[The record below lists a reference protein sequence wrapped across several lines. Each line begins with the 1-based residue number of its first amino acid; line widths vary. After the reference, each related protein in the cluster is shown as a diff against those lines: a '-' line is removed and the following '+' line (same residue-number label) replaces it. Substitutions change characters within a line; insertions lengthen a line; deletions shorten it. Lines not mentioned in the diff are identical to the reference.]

1 MLDLNQ
7 LLTKEFA
14 ANLYKK
20 TMDQYRP
27 QIIELLKEYQET
39 RTNIIG
45 NHEINKQI
53 LSLMKGYKLV
63 SLSSRD
69 PKGDD
74 WNKTYERNKTL
85 SSYLNKS
92 VKGLFEAV
100 SRNDSSGK
108 DVQFLDVSLNDN
120 EDVLLALEKDF
131 LLSLIDLKH
140 FFYLTV
146 TNLNPLFKGLFEL
159 ACDKNMVNIN
169 WGKCNYVFSAELYS
183 FGVHRLKAD
192 GYFNYKG
199 SFEETVENFTNILNT
214 FLEEPTIESIE
225 KYFELVYQKE
235 VLKEFISKINTSQV
249 ELLKEASLVSFD
261 GFDPLTLKGLPQKGK
276 VFTLEVTSSS
286 YSNSLDF
293 CKNVIQLFN
302 LLNLSD
308 IDYDKLIQNTRDNPS
323 KYILAKKQGSPFE
336 VSVGKFHWG
345 KENKI
350 KFKFNE
356 LPCFN

>member
-14 ANLYKK
+14 TNLYKK
-20 TMDQYRP
+20 TMEQYRP
-27 QIIELLKEYQET
+27 QLIELLKEYQET

-53 LSLMKGYKLV
+53 LSLMKEYKLV
-63 SLSSRD
+63 SLNSRD
-69 PKGDD
+69 PKGDS
-74 WNKTYERNKTL
+74 WSKTYERNKTL
-85 SSYLNKS
+85 SSYSNKS
-92 VKGLFEAV
+92 VKNLFDAV
-100 SRNDSSGK
+100 SRNDSLGR
-108 DVQFLDVSLNDN
+108 DVQFLDVSLNEN

-183 FGVHRLKAD
+183 FGVHRLKTE

-235 VLKEFISKINTSQV
+235 VLKEFISKVNTEQV
-249 ELLKEASLVSFD
+249 KLLKEASLVSCD
-261 GFDPLTLKGLPQKGK
+261 GFDPLTLTGLPQKGK
-276 VFTLEVTSSS
+276 VFTLEVTNSS

-293 CKNVIQLFN
+293 CKNVINLFN

-308 IDYDKLIQNTRDNPS
+308 INYDKLLQDTKENPS
-323 KYILAKKQGSPFE
+323 KYIQVKEQNNPFE
-336 VSVGKFHWG
+336 VSIGKFNWG